1 MSTVST
7 VSTARSQGSAVDEGV
22 VTFRAMATDV
32 TLRVLGPNDTAA
44 AALEAARE
52 VFVRVEQACTR
63 FNPDSPLMRAN
74 SEPRQW
80 HVVPVECFDALVAAR
95 DAHVLTDGLF
105 DPRVLQ
111 TLSALGYD
119 KTLPFAQ
126 GSVSVPGATA
136 PSGRTT
142 RRRGWKPR
150 FDEGRSAVL
159 LGRDPIDLGGI
170 GKGLA
175 CWWAVDRLRGA
186 GQAALVEAGGDLQ
199 TLGGGPEGDGW
210 RVGVEDPRGGPEP
223 VAVLA
228 VNDTACATSSTR
240 IRRWRA
246 GDADVHHLIDPR
258 TGAPAHSG
266 LVAVTVIAD
275 DAATAEVWSK
285 VLFVTG
291 RGKIR
296 ARADEAGL
304 AALWVDHDGVVGTSR
319 AMKPHLVWSATPGR

>member
-1 MSTVST
+1 
-7 VSTARSQGSAVDEGV
+7 
-22 VTFRAMATDV
+22 MATDV
-32 TLRVLGPNDTAA
+32 TLRVLDPGATAA
-44 AALEAARE
+44 EALGAAQD
-52 VFVRVEQACTR
+52 VFVRVERACTR
-63 FNPDSPLMRAN
+63 FDPDSPLMRAN
-74 SEPRQW
+74 AAPKQW
-80 HVVPVECFDALVAAR
+80 HTVPVECFDALVAAR
-95 DAHVLTDGLF
+95 DAYVLTDGLF

-126 GSVSVPGATA
+126 GSVSVPRAAA
-136 PSGRTT
+136 PTERAT

-150 FDEGRSAVL
+150 FDVGRAAVL
-159 LGRDPIDLGGI
+159 LGREPVDLGGI

-175 CWWAVDRLRGA
+175 CRWAADRLRGA
-186 GQAALVEAGGDLQ
+186 GRAALVEAGGDLQ

-210 RVGVEDPRGGPEP
+210 RVGVEDPRGGSEP

-246 GDADVHHLIDPR
+246 GESDVHHLIDPR
-258 TGAPAHSG
+258 TDAPARSG

-291 RGKIR
+291 RGRIR
-296 ARADEAGL
+296 ARADDVGL